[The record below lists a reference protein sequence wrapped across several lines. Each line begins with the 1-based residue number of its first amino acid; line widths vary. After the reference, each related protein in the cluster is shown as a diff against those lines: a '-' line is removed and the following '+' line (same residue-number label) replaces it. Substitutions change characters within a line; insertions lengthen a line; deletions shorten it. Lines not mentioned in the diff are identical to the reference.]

1 MDTRGARLL
10 AARLRAGVRVGMEVE
25 LVGDCGRETGLL
37 PGDRGVVTW
46 IDETGDVVVH
56 WDRGFDLQLDPV
68 ATQIRPLAA

>member
-1 MDTRGARLL
+1 
-10 AARLRAGVRVGMEVE
+10 MEVE